1 MIKPNKLIL
10 CMTLLLYTSVICAQR
25 AEKISVVEKEF
36 MYLSN
41 DAKPYTYWFWMN
53 GNITKE
59 GITKDLEAMHRI
71 GVGGVFNLEGGT
83 GIPKGPVTYL
93 SPEWSEL
100 KAHAIK
106 EAGRLGIEY
115 VMHNCPGWSSS
126 GGPWITPEHSM
137 QQLTWSEI
145 QVSGGGVVQ
154 VSLTQPRKE
163 LDFYQDIAVI
173 AYPTFKN
180 GKPIPFSEW
189 KSLNNSAFNHAGRIE
204 INHYDS
210 LQVIDIN
217 TVIDLSDRM
226 DKTGKI
232 NWNVPAGDWTVIRIG
247 HTSTGR
253 LNCAAPDT
261 GVGLECDKFSKQ
273 AIKLHFN
280 KMMDILY
287 PLIKPYAKKTKIG
300 LEIDSWEVG
309 MQNWTA
315 GFEKE
320 FHTRAG
326 YNLLKYLPAM
336 TGKVVGSKEI
346 TERFLWDIRRV
357 QADLLADNYYGEFH
371 TLCNQYGLFSYA
383 EPYDRGPMEELQIG
397 SRVDMVLGEFW
408 NGLSAI
414 FQNNQMMR
422 RTTKLASSVAH
433 TNGQR
438 VVGAEAYTSEPESGR
453 WQEHPFSLKAVG
465 DKAFTEG
472 INRMVIHRYAMQPHP
487 DAAPGM
493 TLGPWGIHFD
503 RTNTWWEP
511 GRAWMEYLNRCQT
524 LLQKGTFVADMA
536 YFIGENVVGYT
547 KVHRKDLMP
556 VPPEG
561 HDYDL
566 INSEVLLSKAK
577 VVNGRLLLPDG
588 MSYGVLVMQQ
598 QRFITL
604 KLLRKIHQM
613 VQQGLIIVGARPQM
627 TLGLQEYSA
636 ETEAEF
642 IRLCDDLWGTNTTK
656 MIDRGVGKGRVFWG
670 MPMSDIFRAINL
682 NPDFEL
688 VVNKE
693 STPVRYIHRTL
704 KDMEVYFVSNQSRK
718 YGEVVARFRID
729 HRVPEFWNPVTGQ
742 IMSANVYDVSDGCTN
757 VALQLPPYGSVFV
770 VFRSDIPSRKSL
782 KTISDGRDVLVD
794 ASVGKRAESGDSLYA
809 EVTNNFSISFWA
821 KPESDAMLNI
831 DNPMGYIPH
840 PWTEY
845 YAIYPSGGG
854 KLYGEN
860 HVTCGLAIG
869 RNGVAIWENETHP
882 VFRMG
887 VLLPV
892 SGWNHFCLVYSGG
905 TPYLY
910 VDGKLVASGGK
921 TEKTVHPGLNVT
933 SIEEGASYYNGDM
946 TTPVLHRKVLNE
958 RDIQALMTKG
968 YQREEDRKKVIDFT
982 TQTEGNSILVC
993 KNGVY
998 DFKFSDHTSHTVTVD
1013 KLHAPIR
1020 IDTPWKVE
1028 FPSNL
1033 GAPSQIELSQLMSL
1047 HRHADE
1053 GVRHFSGTAVYLTK
1067 FSVLPALLSDQNR
1080 VIHLDLGEI
1089 EVMAEVIVN
1098 GVNKG
1103 IVWAR
1108 PYVVDVTD
1116 VLKSGQNTLEVK
1128 VTNLWTNRLIGD
1140 ESLPEEVVYRPG
1152 GGVNGIAA
1160 LSWGAVD
1167 ELPGWYKSGESK
1179 PKGGRIAFTT
1189 WKHYRKDS
1197 PLVESGLIGPVTLQ
1211 FGHKLSIRSIYGK

>member
-36 MYLSN
+36 MYLST

-145 QVSGGGVVQ
+145 QVSGGGIVQ
-154 VSLTQPRKE
+154 VSLLQPRTE
-163 LDFYQDIAVI
+163 LDFYRDIAVI
-173 AYPTFKN
+173 AYPAFKN
-180 GKPIPFSEW
+180 GKPVPFTDW
-189 KSLNNSAFNHAGRIE
+189 KSLNNSVFNHEGRIE

-210 LQVIDIN
+210 QQVIDIN

-232 NWNVPAGDWTVIRIG
+232 NWNAPAGDWTVIRIG

-320 FHTRAG
+320 FHTRSG

-336 TGKVVGSKEI
+336 TGKIVGSKEI

-414 FQNNQMMR
+414 FQNNLMMR

-453 WQEHPFSLKAVG
+453 WQEHPFSLKGVG

-556 VPPEG
+556 MPPEG
-561 HDYDL
+561 YDYDL

-588 MSYGVLVMQQ
+588 MSYGVLIMQQ

-688 VVNKE
+688 IVNKE

-742 IMSANVYDVSDGCTN
+742 ITNANVYDVSDRCTN

-921 TEKTVHPGLNVT
+921 TEKIVHPGLNVT

-1167 ELPGWYKSGESK
+1167 ELPGWYKSGERK

-1211 FGHKLSIRSIYGK
+1211 FGHKLSIRSIYDK

>member
-36 MYLSN
+36 MYLST

-414 FQNNQMMR
+414 FQNNLMMR

-453 WQEHPFSLKAVG
+453 WQEHPFSLKGVG

-556 VPPEG
+556 MPPEG
-561 HDYDL
+561 YDYDL

-588 MSYGVLVMQQ
+588 MSYGVLIMQQ

-688 VVNKE
+688 IVNKE

-742 IMSANVYDVSDGCTN
+742 ITNANVYDVSDRCTN

-1167 ELPGWYKSGESK
+1167 ELPGWYKSGERK

-1211 FGHKLSIRSIYGK
+1211 FGHKLSIRSIYDK